1 MNALTICF
9 MLATIAIELLPLA
22 VVRRISVPEKAK
34 ITRFFVTLALA
45 ALLLLLS
52 STMAPFGRM
61 LSRCLWIMGLLAFY
75 GTFPFTRWL
84 MDALAHIPRRFMLIH
99 FLLINTAPWL
109 LALSPRAFTGNSPAL
124 KIILLVHMIILM
136 LRMVGTKEPG
146 TKFRHAIVLLNGML
160 AGLVHA
166 HQTIPFAIIIGSECL
181 LLWLIPRNENS

>member
-9 MLATIAIELLPLA
+9 MLVTVAIELLPLA
-22 VVRRISVPEKAK
+22 VVRKISAPEKAK

-52 STMAPFGRM
+52 AIMAPFGRS
-61 LSRCLWIMGLLAFY
+61 LARCLWIVGLLAFY

-84 MDALAHIPRRFMLIH
+84 TDALAHIPRRFVLLH
-99 FLLINTAPWL
+99 FFLINAAPWL
-109 LALSPRAFTGNSPAL
+109 LALSPRALTGDSSTL
-124 KIILLVHMIILM
+124 KIILFVHMVILM
-136 LRMVGTKEPG
+136 LRMVSTKELG

-166 HQTIPFAIIIGSECL
+166 HQAIPFAIIVGSECL
-181 LLWLIPRNENS
+181 LLWLIPRDEAS